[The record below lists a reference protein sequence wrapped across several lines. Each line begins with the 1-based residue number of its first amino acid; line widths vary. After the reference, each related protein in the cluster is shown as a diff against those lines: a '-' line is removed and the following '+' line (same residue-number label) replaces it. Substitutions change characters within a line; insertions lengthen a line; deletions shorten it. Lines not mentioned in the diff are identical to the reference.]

1 MKRWTLKHWVVLGVL
16 VALVGVLIF
25 NMMRN
30 REESEAESNAEE
42 STAAPSSQAPSPS
55 TDPDEIERLTEEQG
69 ESGEPESGPG
79 DLPKGEGWFD
89 AWKPAA
95 EQLGM
100 AFVDTSQGEKE
111 WTETLT
117 GMMTDRLA
125 ESYESVDVRN
135 VPHGS
140 YEGVELDEASSTWD
154 SVWVTI
160 KYDTFSMKVRFRHHN
175 DQWLAD
181 EIQPQ

>member
-1 MKRWTLKHWVVLGVL
+1 MKRWTLKHWIALGVL
-16 VALVGVLIF
+16 VAFVGVLGF
-25 NMMRN
+25 NILRN
-30 REESEAESNAEE
+30 RDTPEVESNAEE
-42 STAAPSSQAPSPS
+42 STAASTSQAPTPS
-55 TDPDEIERLTEEQG
+55 IDPDEKKRLIEEQA

-79 DLPKGEGWFD
+79 ELPVGEEWFD
-89 AWKPAA
+89 GWKPAA

-111 WTETLT
+111 WSETMT

-125 ESYESVDVRN
+125 KSYESVDVRN
-135 VPHGS
+135 VPQGS
-140 YEGVELDEASSTWD
+140 YEGVVLDESSSTWD

-175 DQWLAD
+175 DQWLAE
-181 EIQPQ
+181 EIQPL